1 MRYQY
6 YQNGKLSKPQ
16 AIDELKGTIDGSEL
30 VKDESGIWIV
40 ASEIPGWGADAIS
53 DSNDVQASAVKPE
66 VQDTQPLR
74 GSQAETP
81 VDEVQPSAGTQDDEF
96 EYYTA
101 SPFFWKYFSYGDE
114 YISGGTYL
122 GRVVLQGFLLQLFG
136 LGFYL
141 QLVTA
146 YKRLRSL
153 GTNKEGAGFLVA
165 IYAIATVVLFGLLL
179 KPYPSDEEAIIIT
192 IFFLFCIVLHWW
204 LILANSKDAMMGGP
218 KALLNRL
225 EISSLERRSELID
238 LLNREQILRNNYN
251 IPADVAVVPALIPN
265 QSAQEYKSTFGT
277 STYYLAVRDSKRFY
291 ALPEL
296 ANVKE
301 EGKLNRRSPEFE
313 EQYREFKAL
322 VAFK

>member
-1 MRYQY
+1 MRYQFY
-6 YQNGKLSKPQ
+6 KNGELSKPQ
-16 AIDELKGTIDGSEL
+16 TLHELRGVIDDSEL
-30 VKDESGIWIV
+30 VKDESGTWLR
-40 ASEIPGWGADAIS
+40 ASEIPGWGDDVLLDSGDAKPNS
-53 DSNDVQASAVKPE
+53 VNPE
-66 VQDTQPLR
+66 VQHTQPLR
-74 GSQAETP
+74 GSLAETP
-81 VDEVQPSAGTQDDEF
+81 VDGVQPSAGNQADEF

-101 SPFFWKYFSYGDE
+101 SRFWKYFSYGDE

-122 GRVVLQGFLLQLFG
+122 GRVVLQGFLLQLLG

-141 QLVTA
+141 QLVSA

-153 GTNKEGAGFLVA
+153 GTNKEGAGLLVA
-165 IYAIATVVLFGLLL
+165 MYALASVVLFGLSL

-225 EISSLERRSELID
+225 EVSSLERRSELID
-238 LLNREQILRNNYN
+238 LLNREQILRNNHN
-251 IPADVAVVPALIPN
+251 IPADVAVVPVLIPD
-265 QSAQEYKSTFGT
+265 QSEQDYRATFGT
-277 STYYLAVRDSKRFY
+277 SFYYLAVRDSKRFY

-296 ANVKE
+296 ANVKDE
-301 EGKLNRRSPEFE
+301 RKLNRRTPEFE
-313 EQYREFKAL
+313 EQHREFKAL

>member
-1 MRYQY
+1 MRYQFY
-6 YQNGKLSKPQ
+6 HNGELSKPRT
-16 AIDELKGTIDGSEL
+16 IDELNGVIDGSEL
-30 VKDESGIWIV
+30 VKDESGTWLV
-40 ASEIPGWGADAIS
+40 ASEIPGWGNNLILDS
-53 DSNDVQASAVKPE
+53 DDVKPNSVKPE
-66 VQDTQPLR
+66 VKDNQPLR
-74 GSQAETP
+74 GSRAEIP
-81 VDEVQPSAGTQDDEF
+81 VDEVLPSAGNQSDEF
-96 EYYTA
+96 EYYSA
-101 SPFFWKYFSYGDE
+101 SRFWKYFSYGDE

-122 GRVVLQGFLLQLFG
+122 VRVVLQGLLLQLFG

-165 IYAIATVVLFGLLL
+165 VYAIATVVLFGLSL

-192 IFFLFCIVLHWW
+192 LFFLFCIVLHWW

-218 KALLNRL
+218 KALLHRL

-238 LLNREQILRNNYN
+238 LLNREQILRNNHN
-251 IPADVAVVPALIPN
+251 IPADLAVVPVLIPN
-265 QSAQEYKSTFGT
+265 QSEQEYKSTFGT

-296 ANVKE
+296 TNVKDE
-301 EGKLNRRSPEFE
+301 RKLNRRTPEFE